1 MSSAF
6 PLNTKILIVDDMER
20 MRSLVKEQIR
30 AVGYS
35 NFHEAENGERA
46 IQMLEK
52 DYASAPFGLILSD
65 WNMPVMNGL
74 DFLKAVRSKEQFR
87 TLPFLMVTA
96 EADRESVLAAIKAGA
111 SNYIVKP
118 FPPAVLDQ
126 KLQIM
131 AQKLKG

>member
-1 MSSAF
+1 MF
-6 PLNTKILIVDDMER
+6 PPKTRILVVDDMGP
-20 MRSLVKEQIR
+20 L
-30 AVGYS
+30 
-35 NFHEAENGERA
+35 RA
-46 IQMLEK
+46 IVKGQLKDLGFTDILE
-52 DYASAPFGLILSD
+52 ASDGHRAIEVLKTEFLKGQPVQLILSD

>member
-6 PLNTKILIVDDMER
+6 PLDIKILIVDDMER
-20 MRSLVKEQIR
+20 MRALIKEQIR
-30 AVGYS
+30 ALGYS
-35 NFHEAENGERA
+35 NFHEADNGEKA
-46 IQMLEK
+46 LNMLAK
-52 DYASAPFGLILSD
+52 DHASAPFKLVLSD

-87 TLPFLMVTA
+87 TLLFLMVTA

-118 FPPAVLDQ
+118 FPPALLEQ

>member
-6 PLNTKILIVDDMER
+6 PLDTKILIVDDMER
-20 MRSLVKEQIR
+20 MRSLVREQIR
-30 AVGYS
+30 SVGYS
-35 NFHEAENGERA
+35 NFYEADNGEKA
-46 IQMLEK
+46 LQVLAK
-52 DYASAPFGLILSD
+52 NSSPTPFGLILCD

-74 DFLKAVRSKEQFR
+74 DFLKVLRSHASYR

-126 KLQIM
+126 KLKIM
-131 AQKLKG
+131 AMI

>member
-20 MRSLVKEQIR
+20 MRSLIKEQIR